1 MIRLNKE
8 QILSLHKSLIDQF
21 GGESGIRDEN
31 LLDLSINSP
40 FHTFDGTDLYL
51 GSIKKIVH
59 LSFSLIK
66 SHPFLDGNKRIGAHT
81 MLVLLELNGYS
92 LEYTQD
98 ELIEIILLVAS
109 SKKSEEDLLL
119 WVKNHIL

>member
-1 MIRLNKE
+1 
-8 QILSLHKSLIDQF
+8 
-21 GGESGIRDEN
+21 
-31 LLDLSINSP
+31 
-40 FHTFDGTDLYL
+40 
-51 GSIKKIVH
+51 
-59 LSFSLIK
+59 
-66 SHPFLDGNKRIGAHT
+66 

-109 SKKSEEDLLL
+109 SKKSEENLLL